1 MQVLSKPVLASP
13 MAALILLLL
22 TLANLAAAPIKG
34 AGTLPAKGETPS
46 PPVPGRPSRED
57 LDRAI
62 TRGTR
67 SFIRDFVEPSYAA
80 VSNGGYVDY
89 KNAEGAVKRYGPKA
103 YVAYQLY
110 LLTHFLMYYQDFG
123 VDPES
128 GLFRKVKTWFVEE
141 FDRRTGNWLWSHEGC
156 LHAKGMIA
164 LANLGRSSLVRKGY
178 DWALRS
184 PLSLPYLP
192 PSSLPVSDRIFTI
205 MQSGNIIQTLGN
217 ARSSL
222 TGKHGWEHGSPV
234 PDLENTAKLLYALLQ
249 AGFPSTDARLTDLR
263 RGLANRVLA
272 LGPRLIAA
280 DYVGLAWYVFL
291 THDFDL
297 EPDLA
302 YQRCLQIMEATID
315 GGWKSHFALMEF
327 PGFRSL
333 MVRALMTAGRRSPQ
347 LDAAVNGYVASQS
360 ETGAWPLPR
369 ALSLW
374 GLDKPPTAGN
384 QAGHHGRRQHLP
396 VDSDADPLSG
406 QALQ

>member
-46 PPVPGRPSRED
+46 SPVPGRPSRED

-123 VDPES
+123 VDPQSE
-128 GLFRKVKTWFVEE
+128 LFRKVKTWFVEE

-164 LANLGRSSLVRKGY
+164 LANLGRSSLVRKGVRLGAQVA
-178 DWALRS
+178 ALPS
-184 PLSLPYLP
+184 LSASQLPAGL
-192 PSSLPVSDRIFTI
+192 R
-205 MQSGNIIQTLGN
+205 
-217 ARSSL
+217 
-222 TGKHGWEHGSPV
+222 
-234 PDLENTAKLLYALLQ
+234 PDLHHHAIGQHHPDPGQRPELAHRK
-249 AGFPSTDARLTDLR
+249 ARL
-263 RGLANRVLA
+263 
-272 LGPRLIAA
+272 
-280 DYVGLAWYVFL
+280 
-291 THDFDL
+291 
-297 EPDLA
+297 
-302 YQRCLQIMEATID
+302 
-315 GGWKSHFALMEF
+315 
-327 PGFRSL
+327 
-333 MVRALMTAGRRSPQ
+333 
-347 LDAAVNGYVASQS
+347 
-360 ETGAWPLPR
+360 GAR
-369 ALSLW
+369 
-374 GLDKPPTAGN
+374 
-384 QAGHHGRRQHLP
+384 
-396 VDSDADPLSG
+396 
-406 QALQ
+406 